1 MRRHCK
7 SQSKSRIKKGIKV
20 GNEELIENS
29 RSYISYITII
39 CICGQRQRAEGLRSG
54 VGGEQLPGAKQPM
67 EGLPGMA
74 TQHKRR
80 GK

>member
-39 CICGQRQRAEGLRSG
+39 CVCGQRQRAEGLRSG
-54 VGGEQLPGAKQPM
+54 EETV
-67 EGLPGMA
+67 
-74 TQHKRR
+74 TR
-80 GK
+80 GQAAYGRTARHSHTAQEKG

>member
-39 CICGQRQRAEGLRSG
+39 CVCGQRQRAKGLIS
-54 VGGEQLPGAKQPM
+54 GGE
-67 EGLPGMA
+67 
-74 TQHKRR
+74 TVTR
-80 GK
+80 GQAAYGRTARHSHTAQEKE